1 MKKVEEIVNVDVE
14 ARDTKDVL
22 HKTTF
27 ETVLHVPEYKT
38 NLFSFSSLV
47 QKQHKI
53 FHTKARSVLKFRSKE
68 IFKLIRRVHCSS
80 HHKEKK
86 ISTTFQT

>member
-47 QKQHKI
+47 QKQQKNFSHK
-53 FHTKARSVLKFRSKE
+53 S
-68 IFKLIRRVHCSS
+68 
-80 HHKEKK
+80 
-86 ISTTFQT
+86 